1 VIELSNVDFLPYDDE
16 RHWNNYLD
24 MGIEYA
30 HWLNGQVLKHYGVP
44 LFQNTKPEN
53 FMEERAKAW
62 TSIQPPEGIIIILEV
77 DGKVG
82 GMGRIDKFND
92 TTTEAHNIWTFPK
105 YRGNGYATRIML
117 KLEQKAK
124 EFGFNYI
131 RLDTARFNVPAQGLY
146 KKLGYSEIEK
156 YSQTRFPNES
166 LKRYYNEKIYMEK
179 KL

>member
-1 VIELSNVDFLPYDDE
+1 VIELSNVTFLQYDE
-16 RHWNNYLD
+16 EKHWNKYLE

-30 HWLNGQVLKHYGVP
+30 HWLNEQVQKHYEVP
-44 LFQNTKPEN
+44 LFQNTEPEN
-53 FMEERAKAW
+53 FMEERAKTW
-62 TSIQPPEGIIIILEV
+62 TSIKPPEGIILILEV
-77 DGKVG
+77 DGDVG

-92 TTTEAHNIWTFPK
+92 TTAEAHNIWTSPK

-117 KLEQKAK
+117 ELEEKAR
-124 EFGFNYI
+124 EFGFSFV

-156 YSQTRFPNES
+156 YSQTRLTNES
-166 LKRYYNEKIYMEK
+166 LRRYYNEKLYMEK